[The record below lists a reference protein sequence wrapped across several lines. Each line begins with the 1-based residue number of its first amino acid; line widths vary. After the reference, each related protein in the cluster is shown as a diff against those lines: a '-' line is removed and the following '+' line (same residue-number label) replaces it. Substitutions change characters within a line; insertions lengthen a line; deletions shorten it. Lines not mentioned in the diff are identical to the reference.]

1 MIYLNPDEVLAL
13 LEIEDNPKSPNSGVV
28 FLPERIDFVS
38 RSEPRFVARRNKNVT
53 KEVRHLIAAGLA
65 IVKANETGGI
75 VQLTEAGFHRQAL
88 EKARTHDS

>member
-13 LEIEDNPKSPNSGVV
+13 LEIEDNPKNPNDGVV
-28 FLPERIDFVS
+28 FLPERIDFVFH
-38 RSEPRFVARRNKNVT
+38 FVPCFVTRKSKNIT
-53 KEVRHLIAAGLA
+53 KEVEHLIAAGLA